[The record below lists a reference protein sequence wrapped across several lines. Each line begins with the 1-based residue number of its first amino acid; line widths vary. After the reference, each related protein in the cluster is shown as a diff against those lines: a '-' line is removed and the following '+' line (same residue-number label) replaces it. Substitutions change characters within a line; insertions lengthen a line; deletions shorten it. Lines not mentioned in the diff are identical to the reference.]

1 MYNLF
6 LDDIRNPKEVYE
18 YTFRYLYL
26 EKEWK
31 VVKNYD
37 EFVETIQVNGIPNII
52 SFDHDLGMEH
62 YIHQYTKPEE
72 IPYDQY
78 TEKTGY
84 DCAKWLIN
92 YCIEL
97 IYLCNKAIN
106 IKIFIE

>member
-52 SFDHDLGMEH
+52 SVSYTHLRAHETVLDLVCRLLLEKKK
-62 YIHQYTKPEE
+62 KP
-72 IPYDQY
+72 
-78 TEKTGY
+78 
-84 DCAKWLIN
+84 
-92 YCIEL
+92 
-97 IYLCNKAIN
+97 
-106 IKIFIE
+106 